1 MIGGFKVHRKIQG
14 NGPWSNVTKELVSLT
29 KPHEKRGG
37 FMMKRESCFLTT
49 PTTS

>member
-14 NGPWSNVTKELVSLT
+14 NGPWSSVTKALSSLA
-29 KPHEKRGG
+29 KPYEGSWGLIVRK
-37 FMMKRESCFLTT
+37 ESCRLTT